1 MLDLNIKPSSP
12 SGAAQSATEDRP
24 LSIASAIWSTIRT
37 GGEQIHNAVMGP
49 GIPSA
54 SPSATIVPKQPQAV
68 ETNTG
73 DIDGVHSSE
82 VNVSRADDSKV
93 ETEPIGRTWRRYMFP
108 PKYDD
113 EIYITHLRL
122 EEGRALLLTYNYIA
136 MTRYVALKIEWEV
149 QMKDVKII
157 TKEKSGIE
165 IQLRSDKEGPKI
177 AIEDR
182 SKRDGLW
189 TKIAVAVQAY
199 NEMNYLNSNKK

>member
-12 SGAAQSATEDRP
+12 SGAAQSATEDPP

-37 GGEQIHNAVMGP
+37 SGEQIHNAFMGP

-73 DIDGVHSSE
+73 DGVHSSE
-82 VNVSRADDSKV
+82 VNVLRADDSKV

-113 EIYITHLRL
+113 EICITHLAL
-122 EEGRALLLTYNYIA
+122 EEGRELLLTYNYIV
-136 MTRYVALKIEWEV
+136 MMKYVSSNIEWEV

-165 IQLRSDKEGPKI
+165 IQLRSKKEGPKI
-177 AIEDR
+177 AIDDR
-182 SKRDGLW
+182 SKRDALW
-189 TKIAVAVQAY
+189 TRISVAVQAY
-199 NEMNYLNSNKK
+199 NELHYPDLHKK

>member
-12 SGAAQSATEDRP
+12 SGAAQSATEDPP

-37 GGEQIHNAVMGP
+37 GGEQIHNAFMGP

-68 ETNTG
+68 EMDTS
-73 DIDGVHSSE
+73 DGVHSSE
-82 VNVSRADDSKV
+82 VNVSRADDSEV
-93 ETEPIGRTWRRYMFP
+93 ETEPIRRTWRRYMFP
-108 PKYDD
+108 PKYND
-113 EIYITHLRL
+113 EICITHLML
-122 EEGRALLLTYNYIA
+122 EESRALLLTYNYIA
-136 MTRYVALKIEWEV
+136 MTRYVTSKIEWEV